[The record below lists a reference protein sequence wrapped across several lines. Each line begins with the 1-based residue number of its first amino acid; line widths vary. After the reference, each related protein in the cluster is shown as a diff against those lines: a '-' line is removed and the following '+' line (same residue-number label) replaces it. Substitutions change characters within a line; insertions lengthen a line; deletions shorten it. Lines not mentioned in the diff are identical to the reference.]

1 MNHWVAVAVGGA
13 IGAMARFGAVRLLTQ
28 WFGAT
33 FPYGTLAVNVSGS
46 LIVGML
52 YVVLVERVGVA
63 EEWRSLLIV
72 GVLGGFTT
80 FSAFSLETIRLL
92 ESGGL
97 LSALSNVLLNV
108 VLCLSCCA
116 LGLYLARQ
124 YL

>member
-13 IGAMARFGAVRLLTQ
+13 VGAVARFGTVRLLTQ
-28 WFGAT
+28 WLGGV
-33 FPYGTLAVNVSGS
+33 FPYGTLAVNVVGS
-46 LIVGML
+46 LIVGIL
-52 YVVLVERVGVA
+52 YVALVERAGAA

-72 GVLGGFTT
+72 GLLGGFTT

-92 ESGGL
+92 ETGGL
-97 LSALSNVLLNV
+97 PSALANVLLNV
-108 VLCLSCCA
+108 VLCLGCCV